1 MDYRFKNKNLIIEAL
16 THKSFKKPYN
26 NERLE
31 FLGDAVLN
39 LIVGEYLYTK
49 FPKSNEGELSKI
61 RASLVNE
68 TGVFMGEKF
77 EVCCPKCEN
86 INTIQTLDEKK
97 CKACGVSFSG
107 KRFFGKIS
115 CSTISKL
122 LLGVTLGTGGT
133 LYTEYKIFNNIAEKD
148 TRKIEQRIPIPAE
161 NT

>member
-1 MDYRFKNKNLIIEAL
+1 
-16 THKSFKKPYN
+16 
-26 NERLE
+26 
-31 FLGDAVLN
+31 
-39 LIVGEYLYTK
+39 
-49 FPKSNEGELSKI
+49 
-61 RASLVNE
+61 
-68 TGVFMGEKF
+68 MGEKF

-161 NT
+161 NTYKYIKSTQIAS